1 MPPEIKTLTE
11 EKHIKFLNYQFI
23 VYNLKWVPSLKKELR
38 LKKNV
43 TLKKIHVLFVL
54 EYKIIKNF
62 CQNGSISSCSS
73 NPFYA
78 KHIYWENKKRHS
90 QIKKQN
96 KHKNKSS

>member
-43 TLKKIHVLFVL
+43 TLKK
-54 EYKIIKNF
+54 NTCSF
-62 CQNGSISSCSS
+62 CSWI
-73 NPFYA
+73 
-78 KHIYWENKKRHS
+78 
-90 QIKKQN
+90 
-96 KHKNKSS
+96 